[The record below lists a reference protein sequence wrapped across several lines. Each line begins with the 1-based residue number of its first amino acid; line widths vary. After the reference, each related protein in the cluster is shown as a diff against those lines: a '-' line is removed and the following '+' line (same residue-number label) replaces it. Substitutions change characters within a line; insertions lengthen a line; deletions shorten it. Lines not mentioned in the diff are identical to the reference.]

1 MSFPIQQSKTN
12 SYKPGISLVFIDRV
26 HFLHNSLD
34 NLVKNLE
41 ENDFYYLSQE
51 FNANVLDLFVS

>member
-1 MSFPIQQSKTN
+1 MSFTIQQSKTN

-26 HFLHNSLD
+26 HFKNS
-34 NLVKNLE
+34 E
-41 ENDFYYLSQE
+41 ESDFYYLSQE